1 MTFDKNYSTEV
12 KRVENRGKAL
22 VNACVVLEYDTLDS
36 WSGEPANLCLPIDGR
51 PGDGGCAI
59 PAQKREYGKIVAA
72 VSLPFDS

>member
-12 KRVENRGKAL
+12 KRGENQGKTL
-22 VNACVVLEYDTLDS
+22 VNACVVREYDMLDS
-36 WSGEPANLCLPIDGR
+36 WSGEPDNLRIPISGR

>member
-1 MTFDKNYSTEV
+1 M
-12 KRVENRGKAL
+12 
-22 VNACVVLEYDTLDS
+22 LDS
-36 WSGEPANLCLPIDGR
+36 WSGEPNNLRIPISGR